1 MITVADAGPLIHL
14 AAIGRID
21 LLDRLFE
28 RVLVPQAVYHE
39 VVVRGAGL
47 PGSVEVATAGWV
59 EVASV
64 QRLDLVE
71 ALLGSGLH
79 RGESEAIALAVER
92 SSDLLLIDERQ
103 GRLTARNMGIPVI
116 GTLGVLVAAKE
127 NRAIEAV
134 GPLIEA
140 LRGAGLWLSDELV
153 ARVLG
158 QVGEGRG

>member
-1 MITVADAGPLIHL
+1 MIAVADAGPLIHL

-21 LLDRLFE
+21 LLDRLFG
-28 RVLVPQAVYHE
+28 RVLVPQAVYQE

-47 PGSVEVATAGWV
+47 PGSAEVAAAGWV
-59 EVASV
+59 EVAAA

-92 SSDLLLIDERQ
+92 GADLLLIDERQ
-103 GRLTARNMGIPVI
+103 GRLTARSMGIPVI

-127 NRAIEAV
+127 KGAIEAV
-134 GPLIEA
+134 GPLLDA
-140 LRGAGLWLSDELV
+140 LRGSGLWLSDEIM
-153 ARVLG
+153 ARVLAR
-158 QVGEGRG
+158 VGEGRG